1 MRIAIVH
8 FHLQTGGVTRVI
20 QHACAALAAAGH
32 SVVVL
37 SGEPAQQPGSLAA
50 RIEVIPALGYEER
63 RPPLGARAL
72 QQAME
77 QAAKRAFGAAPD
89 LWHVH
94 NHCLGKNLALPDA
107 LRGLAE
113 AGHRL
118 LLQPHDFA
126 EDGRPALYRRM
137 LETIGAQD
145 GAGLSAHLYPVAPQI
160 HYATLNLRDHGFF
173 AAAGVP
179 RAQLHRLPNAVSFAG
194 EQDSRSSRELSGTA
208 RLDPGLELSRQ
219 PDDERRRE
227 LSDALKHQRNSS
239 RTGSDGLGRSASTGR
254 ADTDHRRWLYPTR
267 AIRRKNLGE
276 LLLWAALADPGNRF
290 ATTQAPQNPLEQPIY
305 QRWAALAQELALP
318 VDLELGAGNR
328 DFGAL
333 LASSHALTTTSVAE
347 GFGLAFLEPWL
358 IGRPLAGRDLPEI
371 TADFSADGLDLSG
384 LYQRL
389 PVPLD
394 WLDAA
399 ALRQRLDQALAAAAN
414 AYGRVREADDL
425 ERAWRAAADEEGRV
439 DFGRLDEDAQTQVLR
454 HVRADPS
461 AGSALDAT
469 SPPLAAEAELIER
482 NQAVVERE
490 YLIDG
495 YRRRLE
501 AIYETLLNAPTAP
514 LRDQADGRALIAR
527 FQAPERLHLLRT

>member
-37 SGEPAQQPGSLAA
+37 SGEPAQQPDALTA
-50 RIEVIPALGYEER
+50 RVEVIPALGYEER
-63 RPPLGARAL
+63 RPPSGARAL

-77 QAAKRAFGAAPD
+77 QAAKRALGAPPD

-94 NHCLGKNLALPDA
+94 NHCLGKNLVLPDA

-137 LETIGAQD
+137 LETMGAQD
-145 GAGLSAHLYPVAPQI
+145 GARPSARLYPLAPQI
-160 HYATLNLRDHGFF
+160 HYATLNARDHRFI
-173 AAAGVP
+173 AAAGIP
-179 RAQLHRLPNAVSFAG
+179 SEHLHRLPNAVSFAA
-194 EQDSRSSRELSGTA
+194 E
-208 RLDPGLELSRQ
+208 
-219 PDDERRRE
+219 
-227 LSDALKHQRNSS
+227 
-239 RTGSDGLGRSASTGR
+239 SASPPVGKRRDAIAVESAGEDWIKRRNQGGSGNRNEGGAVPGWQTDSER
-254 ADTDHRRWLYPTR
+254 PKVDLDHRRWLYPTR

-276 LLLWAALADPGNRF
+276 LLLWAALAGPEDRF
-290 ATTQAPQNPLEQPIY
+290 ATTQAPQNPIEQPIY
-305 QRWAALAQELALP
+305 QRWAGLTRELDLP
-318 VDLELGAGNR
+318 VDLELGAR
-328 DFGAL
+328 SQDFRAL
-333 LASSHALTTTSVAE
+333 LASSNALMTTSVAE

-371 TADFSADGLDLSG
+371 TTDFSADELDLSG

-394 WLDAA
+394 WLDAT
-399 ALRQRLDQALAAAAN
+399 ALRQRLDHALAATAG
-414 AYGRVREADDL
+414 AYGRKRDVDDL
-425 ERAWRAAADEEGRV
+425 ERAWQVAVDEDGRI
-439 DFGRLDEDAQTQVLR
+439 DFGRLDEEAQIEVLR
-454 HVRADPS
+454 HLRADPA

-469 SPPLAAEAELIER
+469 SPPLAADAELIKR
-482 NQAVVERE
+482 NRTVVERE
-490 YLIDG
+490 YMLEG
-495 YRRRLE
+495 YQRRLE
-501 AIYETLLNAPTAP
+501 AIYQALLDAPSAP
-514 LRDQADGRALIAR
+514 LRDQADGEALIAR
-527 FQAPERLHLLRT
+527 FQAPERFYLLRT

>member
-1 MRIAIVH
+1 MHIAIVH

-20 QHACAALAAAGH
+20 QHACSVLAAAGH

-37 SGEPAQQPGSLAA
+37 SGEPAQQPESLRA
-50 RIEVIPALGYEER
+50 RIEVIPALGYEEHR
-63 RPPLGARAL
+63 QPLAPRAL

-77 QAAKRAFGAAPD
+77 QAAKRALGTSPD
-89 LWHVH
+89 VWHVH
-94 NHCLGKNLALPDA
+94 NHCLGKNLALPGA
-107 LRGLAE
+107 VRGLAK

-137 LETIGAQD
+137 LETISAQD
-145 GAGLSAHLYPVAPQI
+145 GARLSAQLYPLAPQI
-160 HYATLNLRDHGFF
+160 HYATLNARDHRFL
-173 AAAGVP
+173 AAAGIP
-179 RAQLHRLPNAVSFAG
+179 DGQRHRLPNAVFFAA
-194 EQDSRSSRELSGTA
+194 EPSSSPLSGRRSDVMSEHHDKDRA
-208 RLDPGLELSRQ
+208 ENEHRDQGRGASRHPTQ
-219 PDDERRRE
+219 HAGPVV
-227 LSDALKHQRNSS
+227 
-239 RTGSDGLGRSASTGR
+239 
-254 ADTDHRRWLYPTR
+254 DTNHRRWLYPTR

-276 LLLWAALADPGNRF
+276 LLLWAALAGPEDRF
-290 ATTQAPQNPLEQPIY
+290 ATTQAPQNPIEQPIY
-305 QRWAALAQELALP
+305 QRWARLTQELDLP
-318 VDLELGAGNR
+318 VDLELGAR
-328 DFGAL
+328 TADFAAL
-333 LASSHALTTTSVAE
+333 LASSHALMTTSVAE

-394 WLDAA
+394 WIDAT
-399 ALRQRLDQALAAAAN
+399 ALRQRLDQALAAAAG
-414 AYGRVREADDL
+414 AYGRERETDDL
-425 ERAWRAAADEEGRV
+425 ERAWRAAVDEEGRV

-454 HVRADPS
+454 HVRTDPA

-469 SPPLAAEAELIER
+469 SPPLAANAELIAR
-482 NQAVVERE
+482 NQTVVEHE

-501 AIYETLLNAPTAP
+501 AIYETLLNAPTTP
-514 LRDQADGRALIAR
+514 LRDQADGQTLIGR